1 MDERSRA
8 FEFTLTI
15 RTTAIGSIYIYQSFT
30 SYLDKKYALLTK
42 RGQDGWI
49 LAKFFF
55 AFFWFYT
62 KHVYN
67 PPPPPPPPP
76 SRSGLEKTRLVNK
89 GFIIWPRREL
99 SLRNERGK
107 SRARIANQNTWFRC
121 MVITTRRGCRKKGF
135 SGIGYSLFWRGKAGA
150 GGGGWRVENELG
162 NEATFLPWM
171 VICFVPFQTTPRVQ
185 ANPWGRY

>member
-55 AFFWFYT
+55 AFLWIET
-62 KHVYN
+62 KHARIESST
-67 PPPPPPPPP
+67 PPPPLSPARVLKKQDW
-76 SRSGLEKTRLVNK
+76 SIK
-89 GFIIWPRREL
+89 EL
-99 SLRNERGK
+99 L
-107 SRARIANQNTWFRC
+107 
-121 MVITTRRGCRKKGF
+121 
-135 SGIGYSLFWRGKAGA
+135 
-150 GGGGWRVENELG
+150 
-162 NEATFLPWM
+162 
-171 VICFVPFQTTPRVQ
+171 
-185 ANPWGRY
+185 